1 MKNIK
6 VEIAPDAKAEIIEA
20 LAQSLAETAVAT
32 LKTQTFHWN
41 VTGMSFGA
49 LHALFETIYTDHFA
63 GQDLL
68 AERIKALDGHVD
80 GRYAEFVKRSAVK
93 ESDGRLAAE
102 AMVKALKSD
111 QETMSATLRALAELA
126 DQHGD
131 IVTNDLAIQR
141 AEQHDKFAW
150 MLRAH
155 LKG

>member
-1 MKNIK
+1 M
-6 VEIAPDAKAEIIEA
+6 
-20 LAQSLAETAVAT
+20 
-32 LKTQTFHWN
+32 
-41 VTGMSFGA
+41 
-49 LHALFETIYTDHFA
+49 
-63 GQDLL
+63 
-68 AERIKALDGHVD
+68 
-80 GRYAEFVKRSAVK
+80 KRSAVK

-102 AMVKALKSD
+102 AMVEALKSD